1 MKARASRPIWLPVAC
16 QRERLKEQDVVMGRA
31 VLEAKGVGALYCT
44 RETPAGVR
52 KGVVCVLVGW
62 GVRWVG

>member
-16 QRERLKEQDVVMGRA
+16 QRERLNEQDVVMGRA

-44 RETPAGVR
+44 WEMPTGGR